1 MQHPNQKNFNLFS
14 FFFDKPLNSQNINVF
29 SEVFLMVRATI
40 VVENM
45 CQQQG
50 LLAEW
55 GYSVFLENPSGNML
69 WDTGGYLHVLEHN
82 LRTLQLDIDSIRHI
96 GLSHSHFDHT
106 AGLLDVLRLCPRAQ
120 LWGAKA
126 LTVPRW
132 GDADHARNGGGGS
145 IFENLNYTPVDP
157 WREIMPEVIAF
168 TVPQSARDPRF
179 VNSKNMWEETPDG
192 EIIPDTFQDDVSLL
206 VKGDRGYSLV
216 LGCAHAGLPNIMRY
230 AAVTFDIDR
239 FDTVMGGTHL
249 VAASDEDLPVWMDA
263 LQTIPVNRWRPNHCT
278 GFKAAA
284 HLAKLFD
291 DVLWAGAGYRIE
303 L

>member
-1 MQHPNQKNFNLFS
+1 MLK
-14 FFFDKPLNSQNINVF
+14 
-29 SEVFLMVRATI
+29 ATI

-50 LLAEW
+50 LFAEW
-55 GYSVFLENPSGNML
+55 GYSVFLETPSGNLL
-69 WDTGGYLHVLEHN
+69 WDTGGYLHTLEHN
-82 LRTLQLDIDSIRHI
+82 LRTLGIDIPSIKHI
-96 GLSHSHFDHT
+96 ALSHSHFDHT
-106 AGLLDVLRLCPRAQ
+106 AGLMDALRLCPRAQ

-126 LTVPRW
+126 LNVQRW
-132 GDADHARNGGGGS
+132 SDADQQRNGGGGS
-145 IFENLNYTPVDP
+145 VFDHLQYQAVDP

-168 TVPQSARDPRF
+168 TVPQEERDPRF
-179 VNSKNMWEETPDG
+179 VNSKNMWEETPNG
-192 EIIPDTFQDDVSLL
+192 EIIPDTFQDDVTLL
-206 VKGDRGYSLV
+206 VNGNRGYSLV

-230 AAVTFDIDR
+230 AAKTFDIKA

-249 VAASDEDLPVWMDA
+249 VAASDADLPVWMQA
-263 LQTIPVNRWRPNHCT
+263 LKSIPVTRWRPNHCT

-284 HLAKLFD
+284 HLAKVFD

>member
-1 MQHPNQKNFNLFS
+1 
-14 FFFDKPLNSQNINVF
+14 
-29 SEVFLMVRATI
+29 MVRATI

-55 GYSVFLENPSGNML
+55 GYCVHLETPSGNLL

-82 LRTLQLDIDSIRHI
+82 LRFLAIDTNAIDHVA
-96 GLSHSHFDHT
+96 LSHSHFDHT
-106 AGLLDVLRLCPRAQ
+106 AGLMDVLRLCPRARY
-120 LWGAKA
+120 WGGEA
-126 LTVPRW
+126 LKVQRW
-132 GDADHARNGGGGS
+132 ADADQARNGGGGPV
-145 IFENLNYTPVDP
+145 FERLNYTSVDP
-157 WREIMPEVIAF
+157 WCEITPEIIAF
-168 TVPQSARDPRF
+168 TVPQEERDPRF

-192 EIIPDTFQDDVSLL
+192 QIVADTFQDDVTLL
-206 VKGDRGYSLV
+206 IKSERGYSLV

-230 AAVTFDIDR
+230 AAKTFNIDR

-249 VAASDEDLPVWMDA
+249 VAATDADLPVWMDA
-263 LQTIPVNRWRPNHCT
+263 LQEIPVTRWRPNHCT